1 VGVDSLPLAVTEEM
15 AAASLV
21 TRLRPSSGTEVAAQS
36 TARRCSGR
44 EKPQADRR
52 GDDTLQAPAQR
63 QTEEAKKKAEVDS
76 MKRMAVTVALVGAI
90 VVAGAVAARA
100 DVNDS
105 WITTKAKIA
114 LLTTD
119 GFSVNGA
126 NVDTINGNVTIH
138 GKVATTADRTKAEQ
152 TVRKVDG
159 VKTVN
164 NLLQVVP
171 DNVKKAVAAND
182 SDVKERVE
190 ASLKA
195 DGNMKD
201 VKVASVNNGLVLLSG
216 KTDNLTEKLRAI
228 ENAYSVNGVHRVA
241 SEIQAIEN

>member
-1 VGVDSLPLAVTEEM
+1 MGALAPRQPTQQVVS
-15 AAASLV
+15 A
-21 TRLRPSSGTEVAAQS
+21 PSSGTEVATLNRAAEFRPQ
-36 TARRCSGR
+36 
-44 EKPQADRR
+44 KPHADRR
-52 GDDTLQAPAQR
+52 DDTYKPRRNGKL
-63 QTEEAKKKAEVDS
+63 KKRIRKVEFYS
-76 MKRMAVTVALVGAI
+76 MKRMAVTVALVGTF
-90 VVAGAVAARA
+90 VVAGALAASA

-138 GKVATTADRTKAEQ
+138 GKVETTADRTRAEK
-152 TVRKVDG
+152 TVREVKG

-171 DNVKKAVAAND
+171 SSVKDAVAAND
-182 SDVKERVE
+182 SDVKGRVE
-190 ASLKA
+190 MSLKA
-195 DGNMKD
+195 DRKMDD
-201 VKVASVNNGLVLLSG
+201 VKVASVNNGTVLLSG
-216 KTDNLTEKLRAI
+216 KTENLTEKLRAI

-241 SEIQAIEN
+241 SEIQTVEN